1 MSIKDLEAANNFAG
15 ISSEID
21 AGAIASAFVQWLAP
35 KAGKNF
41 YSLNICIGYDSPEAE
56 ELALGLKKGI
66 SMMSAH
72 SSDAGLSV
80 VPALAASVLMPYYE
94 FDAAI
99 MIARRANIDREQIL
113 VDEASLLQL
122 QNEQLNEHTGEH
134 AGEHSTGE
142 QLNEHTGE
150 HTNGSGF
157 GLRFFTADGELA
169 TEDLELIA
177 RIASRIAFIGDYYEC
192 EPVNLM
198 DMYAAS
204 VRQYIFNS
212 LSSSLG
218 SGHSKDSGLNKD
230 SRPARRNDLSGL
242 RVAFK
247 ASGGPSDFFAT
258 DVLEKLGAEV
268 MQVEALECGAGNTEL
283 RESADKTADIGI
295 GFNPSATCVTILMAD
310 EGLQAEFEAEML
322 GACSGLL
329 DDAALGTGNGL
340 LVDAVDLAAIAI
352 TKVASVL

>member
-134 AGEHSTGE
+134 AGEQLNELTGE
-142 QLNEHTGE
+142 QSKE
-150 HTNGSGF
+150 SGF

-169 TEDLELIA
+169 TEELELIA

-212 LSSSLG
+212 LSSSLTNSLG

-329 DDAALGTGNGL
+329 DDAALGTDNGL

>member
-1 MSIKDLEAANNFAG
+1 MSIKDLEAASNFAG

-41 YSLNICIGYDSPEAE
+41 YSLHICIGYDSPEAE

-113 VDEASLLQL
+113 VDEASLLHL
-122 QNEQLNEHTGEH
+122 KNEQLNEHTGEH

-142 QLNEHTGE
+142 QLNELAGE
-150 HTNGSGF
+150 HSKESGF

-169 TEDLELIA
+169 TEELELIA

-212 LSSSLG
+212 LSSSLTNSLG

-322 GACSGLL
+322 GAC
-329 DDAALGTGNGL
+329 NGL